1 LQFAK
6 ADKKSI
12 SRQDAKT
19 QRRKEGK
26 KERKTKGRSFCGLIM
41 INNLFSKRVFH
52 IAF

>member
-19 QRRKEGK
+19 QRRKEK
-26 KERKTKGRSFCGLIM
+26 QKEE
-41 INNLFSKRVFH
+41 VFVG
-52 IAF
+52 

>member
-19 QRRKEGK
+19 PRRREGK
-26 KERKTKGRSFCGLIM
+26 KNKRKKSLW
-41 INNLFSKRVFH
+41 VDYD
-52 IAF
+52 